1 MPQHRSRPFS
11 LLARLENLVGA
22 GLHLLL
28 LGLLLEALTLALRQH
43 MSVPISLT
51 FGAQVLLTLPCVA
64 GCLGGALW
72 FHRSL
77 NLVEVHL
84 QEGKRELI
92 THGPFAYVRHP
103 LYSTLLMTIP
113 PLAVVWLSDLL
124 FLIPWGLMLFLS
136 HQVVHLEERRLVQA
150 FGQDYER
157 YRRCVPALLP
167 YRGAGG
173 RCYREGGGDSG
184 PEPLR

>member
-11 LLARLENLVGA
+11 LRARLEDLVGA
-22 GLHLLL
+22 GLYLLL
-28 LGLLLEALTLALRQH
+28 LGLLLEALTLTLRQH

-64 GCLGGALW
+64 GCLGGAIW

-77 NLVEVHL
+77 NLAEVHL
-84 QEGKRELI
+84 RKGHRELV

-113 PLAVVWLSDLL
+113 PLAVVWLSDLV
-124 FLIPWGLMLFLS
+124 FLVPWGLLIVLS
-136 HQVVHLEERRLVQA
+136 HQVVRLEERRLIQA
-150 FGQDYER
+150 FGRDYER

-167 YRGAGG
+167 YRGTGG
-173 RCYREGGGDSG
+173 RRYREGGVDSA